1 MSSNDKDG
9 NLRDATRDFKRKILC
24 GDIKEEKLIG
34 LILHDRGE
42 RGVIILRGFNFYMTG
57 LTVGQNRKVRI
68 EGDDVLFLILCGWND
83 EKEEKNQQVAGPMG

>member
-57 LTVGQNRKVRI
+57 LTLDCSNQSLASQVERQKLKIHR
-68 EGDDVLFLILCGWND
+68 GDI
-83 EKEEKNQQVAGPMG
+83 QR

>member
-9 NLRDATRDFKRKILC
+9 NLRDATRDFKKNILC

-34 LILHDRGE
+34 LTLHDRGE

-68 EGDDVLFLILCGWND
+68 EDDVLFLILCGWND
-83 EKEEKNQQVAGPMG
+83 EKEEKNRQVAGPMG